1 MSIAVKLDPGLWARV
16 KQKWTKSAKGGV
28 AGKWNARK
36 AMLAVAEY
44 KKRGGRYAGRRAP
57 HNSLKK
63 WERENWGYVS
73 WDRSGRY
80 LPAAVRRALTPA
92 ERRREN
98 ALKRGHAGEWIPYSA
113 SVREKMRRHRIWTRG
128 KTRTRAAAAAAPR
141 KRATAATAAAAAP
154 RRRATAAARATRKRA
169 TAAAPRRRAT
179 AAARATR
186 KRATAAAAAAAPR
199 RRATPWKRAAPA
211 ARKRA
216 APAPRKRATASARA
230 PRKRATAAAAPR
242 KRATPA
248 AAPRKSPR

>member
-63 WERENWGYVS
+63 WERENWGYIS
-73 WDRSGRY
+73 WDHTGRY

-113 SVREKMRRHRIWTRG
+113 SVREKMRRVRGRGKTRA
-128 KTRTRAAAAAAPR
+128 KTRTRA
-141 KRATAATAAAAAP
+141 TAA
-154 RRRATAAARATRKRA
+154 
-169 TAAAPRRRAT
+169 
-179 AAARATR
+179 
-186 KRATAAAAAAAPR
+186 
-199 RRATPWKRAAPA
+199 
-211 ARKRA
+211 
-216 APAPRKRATASARA
+216 ARA
-230 PRKRATAAAAPR
+230 PRKRATAAAARAPRKRAAAASARAPRKRAAAAARAPR

-248 AAPRKSPR
+248 AAPRKRAR

>member
-63 WERENWGYVS
+63 WERENWGYIS
-73 WDRSGRY
+73 WDHTGRY

-113 SVREKMRRHRIWTRG
+113 SVREKMRRGRIWTRASRAPHTPRG
-128 KTRTRAAAAAAPR
+128 RAATAATAAAPRKRIARKRTAAAAARKRTTATTASAPRKRAAATAAPRKRATAAAAAPR
-141 KRATAATAAAAAP
+141 KRA
-154 RRRATAAARATRKRA
+154 AAAR
-169 TAAAPRRRAT
+169 
-179 AAARATR
+179 
-186 KRATAAAAAAAPR
+186 
-199 RRATPWKRAAPA
+199 
-211 ARKRA
+211 
-216 APAPRKRATASARA
+216 
-230 PRKRATAAAAPR
+230 APR

-248 AAPRKSPR
+248 AAPRKRAR